1 MDKAGRG
8 QAGATRAI
16 AAAGLAIAGLGLG
29 FSPWGDRATLAFLD
43 AQWHVL
49 RHFEPR
55 PAPAEI
61 VIVGIDEAS
70 AARIAEPRGLWH
82 EPLGKAL
89 ARIAA
94 ARPRAIGLDVVLPDR
109 SYEGTRPGSDRA
121 LLLGLVAARQN
132 GPFVATLS
140 IDPNTRA
147 ARNIHAPFLAVLREE
162 RLAIGLLA
170 RDVDGVTRRFSLALP
185 TEDGSF
191 PTFTG
196 RLCKALAARC
206 DDGLLHFALGPGF
219 TYVPLQMVLE
229 AGDLAPL
236 ERKFRDRIVLVGDT
250 LPFAERIAVPVNP
263 AAWEPPAPDT
273 PAIVVQALAL
283 RTALGNSAPQ
293 EGSRPLVV
301 VLVSLAALLAFIA
314 KPSRLALAAVGG
326 AAALFTVSVFV
337 LRSGIAIPLAA
348 PMAVLALLLAMAAW
362 QALSRRFVIRR
373 RG

>member
-1 MDKAGRG
+1 MDTAARG

-16 AAAGLAIAGLGLG
+16 AAAALALAGLLFG
-29 FSPWGDRATLAFLD
+29 FSPWGDRATLALLD
-43 AQWHVL
+43 AQWRTL
-49 RHFEPR
+49 RHLEPK
-55 PAPAEI
+55 PAPADI

-82 EPLGKAL
+82 EALGKAL

-94 ARPRAIGLDVVLPDR
+94 ARPRAIGLDFTLPDR
-109 SYEGTRPGSDRA
+109 SYESTRPGLDRA
-121 LLLGLVAARQN
+121 LVLGLAAARQN

-140 IDPNTRA
+140 IDPETRA
-147 ARNIHAPFLAVLREE
+147 ARNIHPPFLAVLREE

-206 DDGLLHFALGPGF
+206 DDGLLDFALGPAF
-219 TYVPLQMVLE
+219 TYVPLQVVLE
-229 AGDLAPL
+229 ADDLAPL
-236 ERKFRDRIVLVGDT
+236 ERKFRDRIVLIGDT
-250 LPFAERIAVPVNP
+250 LPHGGRIAVPVDP
-263 AAWEPPAPDT
+263 AGWEPPAPDT

-283 RTALGNSAPQ
+283 RTALGNAAP
-293 EGSRPLVV
+293 EDGSRPLVV

-314 KPSRLALAAVGG
+314 SPARLAVAALVAAV
-326 AAALFTVSVFV
+326 ALFAASLYA
-337 LRSGIAIPLAA
+337 LRSGLAIPLGG
-348 PMAVLALLLAMAAW
+348 PMAVLLLLLASAAW
-362 QALSRRFVIRR
+362 RALARRFVIQRR
-373 RG
+373 

>member
-1 MDKAGRG
+1 MDTVGRG

-16 AAAGLAIAGLGLG
+16 AAAALAIAGLAIG
-29 FSPWGDRATLAFLD
+29 FSPWGDRMTLAFLD
-43 AQWHVL
+43 AQWRVL
-49 RHFEPR
+49 RHFEIR
-55 PAPAEI
+55 PAPTDI

-94 ARPRAIGLDVVLPDR
+94 ARPRAIGLDVLLPDR
-109 SYEGTRPGSDRA
+109 SYEGTRPGLDRA

-147 ARNIHAPFLAVLREE
+147 ARNIHPPFLAVLREE

-206 DDGLLHFALGPGF
+206 DDGLLDFALGPGF
-219 TYVPLQMVLE
+219 TYVPLQAVLE
-229 AGDLAPL
+229 AEDLPAL

-250 LPFAERIAVPVNP
+250 LPYTGRIAVPIDP
-263 AAWEPPAPDT
+263 AAWEPPASDT

-283 RTALGNSAPQ
+283 RTALANAAPQ

-301 VLVSLAALLAFIA
+301 VLVSVAALLAFIA
-314 KPSRLALAAVGG
+314 SPGVMAGAAVAG
-326 AAALFTVSVFV
+326 AAGLFAVSVFA
-337 LRSGIAIPLAA
+337 LRSGLAIPLAA
-348 PMAVLALLLAMAAW
+348 PMAVLLLVLAMAAW
-362 QALSRRFVIRR
+362 QAASRRFVIRR
-373 RG
+373 RA